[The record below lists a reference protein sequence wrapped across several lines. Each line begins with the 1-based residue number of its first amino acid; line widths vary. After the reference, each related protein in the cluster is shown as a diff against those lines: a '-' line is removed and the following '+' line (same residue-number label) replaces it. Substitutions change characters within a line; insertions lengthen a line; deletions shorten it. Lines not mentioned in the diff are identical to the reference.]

1 MVIDNSTLTSK
12 IINLKHNACSR
23 VIPISD
29 TKLFLISFD
38 RQIFQYE
45 LINDKWT
52 NTKVLTD
59 PVEDKSSQNEVQNS
73 IAGSVASRA
82 MMFGQGTM
90 KKSSLLPNIV
100 KVKSNIHKAN
110 ICSVAVREN
119 QLITCDLAGFIKT
132 WDF

>member
-1 MVIDNSTLTSK
+1 MVIDNSNLTSK
-12 IINLKHNACSR
+12 IENLKHNACSK

-29 TKLFLISFD
+29 TKIFLVSFD

-52 NTKVLTD
+52 NTKTLTD
-59 PVEDKSSQNEVQNS
+59 PVEESVPQNDVQS
-73 IAGSVASRA
+73 AMAGSVASRA
-82 MMFGQGTM
+82 MMFGQNTM
-90 KKSSLLPNIV
+90 KKSSLLPNTI

-110 ICSVAVREN
+110 ICSVAVKEN